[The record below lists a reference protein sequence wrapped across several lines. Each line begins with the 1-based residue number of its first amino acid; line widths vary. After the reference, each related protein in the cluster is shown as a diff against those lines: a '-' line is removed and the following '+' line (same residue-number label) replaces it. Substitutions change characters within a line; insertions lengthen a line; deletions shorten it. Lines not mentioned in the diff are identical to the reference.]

1 MSKMLIITAPSGA
14 GKTTIVRHLLKTFP
28 ELSFSVSATTRAKRP
43 HEVDGVDYHFITKN
57 DFVNKMHNSE
67 FAEWEEVYPNMFYGT
82 LHHEIDRV
90 WQADKH
96 IIFDIEVK
104 GATNLKRAYP
114 DRSLVVFVKP
124 PDEETLFRRLRER
137 NTEDATSLTKRIAR
151 MAEELT
157 YEDKFD
163 CVLVNDDLATALA
176 EAEQI
181 TRDFLHPQATD

>member
-43 HEVDGVDYHFITKN
+43 HEVDGIDYHFITKD
-57 DFVNKMHNSE
+57 DFVNKMHRSD

-82 LHHEIDRV
+82 LHSEIDRV

-114 DRSLVVFVKP
+114 DRSLVIFVKP

-151 MAEELT
+151 TAEELA

-163 CVLVNDDLATALA
+163 CVLVNDDLAIALA

-181 TRDFLHPQATD
+181 TRDFLHPKATD